1 VSAISPAAHGL
12 LLRSLGAEDRVL
24 VTGAGG
30 WFGTTLTAMLAGG
43 VHPAMFVT
51 QRPRQISFG
60 TGSAEAVAWSRT
72 AIDEFAPTIVIDC
85 AFILRD
91 HIDAMPL
98 DAYVHANTVLT
109 SRLLQLVASPSVHTV
124 ISVSSGAAVHPV
136 DAIQVD
142 VDANPYAYLKRQ
154 AELAVER
161 AGETL
166 GVRTLIARPWSVTG
180 GLVTRPER
188 YAFSNLI
195 RQIRTG
201 AVSIDARHEVIRRFV
216 GVDDFFAVCV
226 ATAVRGGGVIDSGGE
241 RIELGALA
249 HRMATVLGTTVDVR
263 RAPLSDA
270 PADDYCSTGESWLAA
285 CAALDFTPSTLD
297 EQIVAVDTVI

>member
-1 VSAISPAAHGL
+1 M
-12 LLRSLGAEDRVL
+12 L

-30 WFGTTLTAMLAGG
+30 WFGTTLTAMLDAGEQ
-43 VHPAMFVT
+43 PAMFVT

-60 TGSAEAVAWSRT
+60 TGTVEAVAWSRR
-72 AIDEFAPTIVIDC
+72 AIEEFAPTVVIDC

-109 SRLLQLVASPSVHTV
+109 SRLLQLAAMSSVHTV
-124 ISVSSGAAVHPV
+124 VSVSSGAAVHPV
-136 DAIQVD
+136 DAITVD

-161 AGETL
+161 IGETL

-195 RQIRTG
+195 LQIRTG
-201 AVSIDARHEVIRRFV
+201 TVSVDAPHEVRRRFV
-216 GVDDFFAVCV
+216 GVDDFFAVCL
-226 ATAVRGGGVIDSGGE
+226 ATAMRGSGVIDSGGE
-241 RIELGALA
+241 QIELGALA
-249 HRMATVLGTTVDVR
+249 HRMATLLGATVNVR
-263 RAPLSDA
+263 RAALSGA
-270 PADDYCSTGESWLAA
+270 PADDYYSTGESWIAA
-285 CAALDFTPSTLD
+285 CAALGFTPSTLD
-297 EQIVAVDTVI
+297 EQISAVDAAL